1 MLSPRR
7 AIKSRK
13 SRISKNRHFSTFR
26 PPSRPI
32 FGNLAKYQKNIEIWF
47 LRLIGLRLIGLR
59 KQLSGR
65 LGRNMVSAVNWFAV
79 IELKQCNFVRLILVV
94 CHGILF

>member
-1 MLSPRR
+1 MLSPWR

-32 FGNLAKYQKNIEIWF
+32 FGNLAKYQKNISKNRSYTLKILEFHVESPEGNQIKEIPNF
-47 LRLIGLRLIGLR
+47 
-59 KQLSGR
+59 KETTFFDMS
-65 LGRNMVSAVNWFAV
+65 SA
-79 IELKQCNFVRLILVV
+79 
-94 CHGILF
+94 